1 MKFEFNSVAEL
12 FDGFSEIAAR
22 YGYVLIAQPKPQE
35 GEEPS
40 DKPAEKTA
48 A

>member
-22 YGYVLIAQPKPQE
+22 YGYILVAQPKPKEAEQ
-35 GEEPS
+35 PS
-40 DKPAEKTA
+40 DKPAENTA